1 MIMSYT
7 NRNRKNIFYEDSS
20 PKSENK
26 KRSLTLAAALGT
38 RVAAVGAGAACATL
52 SAATW

>member
-7 NRNRKNIFYEDSS
+7 KRNRINIFYEDSS
-20 PKSENK
+20 PKKENK
-26 KRSLTLAAALGT
+26 TLAAVLGT
-38 RVAAVGAGAACATL
+38 RVAAVGAGAACAML